1 MDPATIA
8 IYQERAEEWRQARA
22 EELLHARPEELR
34 PGSKSTLEQALA
46 LGQSRIGPGP
56 VLDLGCGPGFHLSAL
71 GSPAVAL
78 DAAPAMV
85 AMATTANS
93 TAFGVVADLA
103 QLPFRFASAS
113 GGWASASYL
122 HIERTALPQALADLH
137 QTLVPNAPAAMKFRR
152 GSNEGL
158 LTGLTDE
165 QFSGRFFAEWEPIPL
180 RDVLEGAG
188 FSVDYCQADSKKADS
203 KKADWI
209 EVRAT
214 RAATLPDFVGP
225 KMKVLICG
233 LNPSV
238 YSTETGVGFSRPGN
252 RFWPA
257 ALQSGLATRDRD
269 PRHALQVHGI
279 GMTDLVKRAT
289 VKAAEVE
296 SREYENGMERVG
308 RLVKWLQPK
317 IVCFV
322 GLAGYRQVVNK
333 KAQCGQQ
340 PELLG
345 GVPVYLMPSTSGLN
359 ANYSL
364 KQLTDNFIQVLEM
377 SDSK

>member
-22 EELLHARPEELR
+22 EELR
-34 PGSKSTLEQALA
+34 PGSKSAYEQALT

-85 AMATTANS
+85 AMATTANP
-93 TAFGVVADLA
+93 TALGVVADLA

-137 QTLVPNAPAAMKFRR
+137 RALVPNAPAVMKFRR
-152 GSNEGL
+152 GSNEGWS
-158 LTGLTDE
+158 TGLTDE
-165 QFSGRFFAEWEPIPL
+165 QFSGRFFAEWEPNPL

-209 EVRAT
+209 EVRVT

-269 PRHALQVHGI
+269 PRHALRVHGI

-317 IVCFV
+317 IICFV

-364 KQLTDNFIQVLEM
+364 KQLTDNFIQVLEI